1 MKKCLFSLIFFC
13 SLKRRAGASAPLA
26 YAPRG
31 AGRRSAACLAGLG
44 FFSSLKRRS
53 LVGITTLALLSAP
66 AFAVMPDEKL
76 ADPAMEARAREIS
89 KELRCLV
96 CQNQSID
103 DSNADLA
110 RDLRVL
116 VRERLVAGD
125 SNDQV
130 LAYVTDR
137 YGDFVLLRPPL
148 KSYTLVLWA
157 GPFAVLLVAGL
168 GTAVY
173 LRRRRQEV
181 EASAGTVLS
190 DEEEARLQ
198 ALLDGTAE
206 KRGPVA

>member
-1 MKKCLFSLIFFC
+1 MKKFFCSLSFFC

-31 AGRRSAACLAGLG
+31 AGRRSAAWLA
-44 FFSSLKRRS
+44 
-53 LVGITTLALLSAP
+53 VLALISLLSAP
-66 AFAVMPDEKL
+66 AFAVLPDEKL

-157 GPFAVLLVAGL
+157 GPFAVLLIAGL
-168 GTAVY
+168 GTALY

-181 EASAGTVLS
+181 EASAGIPLS
-190 DEEEARLQ
+190 DDEEARLQ

-206 KRGPVA
+206 KRGPGA